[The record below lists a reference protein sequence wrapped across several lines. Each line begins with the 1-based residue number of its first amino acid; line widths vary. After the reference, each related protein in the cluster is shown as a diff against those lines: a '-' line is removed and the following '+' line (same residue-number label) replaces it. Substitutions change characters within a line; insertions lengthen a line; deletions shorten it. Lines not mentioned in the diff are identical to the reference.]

1 MRRKVCPER
10 PLRPTPRPVRRASL
24 CLLVAALAAC
34 PETPR
39 GGPCAGDACPD
50 AAPADAPEAS
60 LDVPEEPDAAPD
72 VAEAAVDAT
81 PEATPD
87 AGPDVALDA
96 AADVAQDAAPD
107 AAMDAPVDARP
118 EAGLDA
124 APDVAPDR
132 FDAAADVALDR
143 PDAAP
148 DAGPDVR
155 DAAADVREAGV
166 DAPPTGGCVSG
177 AVGNHVARFR
187 WTGTT
192 SGSRAS
198 VSYEANTLPDRSRW
212 RVSAASRSIGYTP
225 VFGDPFLGEG
235 GLELSGTVFID
246 VELSTA
252 GLGAISNV
260 TLAVYGRSYNTTASG
275 SFAWRTF
282 SGSGATPSGFVS
294 NVAPYRWY
302 RADATASFV
311 PGDSG
316 VLLRITPGPPS
327 GALVVSR
334 VEVCFDAR

>member
-1 MRRKVCPER
+1 M
-10 PLRPTPRPVRRASL
+10 RRASL
-24 CLLVAALAAC
+24 CLIVAALAAC

-39 GGPCAGDACPD
+39 GGPCAGGECPD
-50 AAPADAPEAS
+50 ADAALLDDADA
-60 LDVPEEPDAAPD
+60 
-72 VAEAAVDAT
+72 

-87 AGPDVALDA
+87 AAEEPDAEPDVAMDVAADGVDA
-96 AADVAQDAAPD
+96 APDAAPD
-107 AAMDAPVDARP
+107 AAMDVAP
-118 EAGLDA
+118 DA
-124 APDVAPDR
+124 APDVAPDLPDAAR
-132 FDAAADVALDR
+132 DASLDVAPDRPDALADASPDARDAAADAS
-143 PDAAP
+143 P
-148 DAGPDVR
+148 
-155 DAAADVREAGV
+155 DVREAGV
-166 DAPPTGGCVSG
+166 DVPPTGGCVSG
-177 AVGNHVARFR
+177 AVGTHVARFR

-212 RVSAASRSIGYTP
+212 RVTAASRSIGYTP

>member
-1 MRRKVCPER
+1 
-10 PLRPTPRPVRRASL
+10 VRRASL
-24 CLLVAALAAC
+24 CLIVAALAAC

-39 GGPCAGDACPD
+39 GGPCAGGECPD
-50 AAPADAPEAS
+50 ADAALLDDADA
-60 LDVPEEPDAAPD
+60 
-72 VAEAAVDAT
+72 

-87 AGPDVALDA
+87 AAEEPDAEPDVAMDVAADGVDA
-96 AADVAQDAAPD
+96 APDAAPD
-107 AAMDAPVDARP
+107 AAMDVAP
-118 EAGLDA
+118 DA
-124 APDVAPDR
+124 APDVAPDLPDAAR
-132 FDAAADVALDR
+132 DASLDVAPDRPDALADASPDARDAAADAS
-143 PDAAP
+143 P
-148 DAGPDVR
+148 
-155 DAAADVREAGV
+155 DVREAGV
-166 DAPPTGGCVSG
+166 DVPPTGGCVSG
-177 AVGNHVARFR
+177 AVGTHVARFR

-212 RVSAASRSIGYTP
+212 RVTAASRSIGYTP

>member
-1 MRRKVCPER
+1 M
-10 PLRPTPRPVRRASL
+10 RRASL
-24 CLLVAALAAC
+24 CLIVAALAAC

-39 GGPCAGDACPD
+39 GGPCAGGECPD
-50 AAPADAPEAS
+50 ADAALLDDADAPEAAA
-60 LDVPEEPDAAPD
+60 DTAEEPDAEPD
-72 VAEAAVDAT
+72 VAMDVAADGVDAA
-81 PEATPD
+81 P
-87 AGPDVALDA
+87 
-96 AADVAQDAAPD
+96 DAAPD
-107 AAMDAPVDARP
+107 AAMDVAP
-118 EAGLDA
+118 DA
-124 APDVAPDR
+124 AP
-132 FDAAADVALDR
+132 DVALDR
-143 PDAAP
+143 PDAALDVAPDLP
-148 DAGPDVR
+148 DAARDASLDVAPDRPDARADASPDAR
-155 DAAADVREAGV
+155 DAAADASPDVREAGV
-166 DAPPTGGCVSG
+166 DVPPTGGCVSG
-177 AVGNHVARFR
+177 AVGTHVARFR

-198 VSYEANTLPDRSRW
+198 VSYEANTLPDRARW
-212 RVSAASRSIGYTP
+212 RVTAASRSIGYTP

>member
-1 MRRKVCPER
+1 M
-10 PLRPTPRPVRRASL
+10 RRASL
-24 CLLVAALAAC
+24 CLIVAALAAC

-39 GGPCAGDACPD
+39 GGPCAGGECPD
-50 AAPADAPEAS
+50 ADAALLDDADAPEAA
-60 LDVPEEPDAAPD
+60 LDAAKEPDAAPD
-72 VAEAAVDAT
+72 VVTDVAADAVDAAPDT
-81 PEATPD
+81 APD
-87 AGPDVALDA
+87 AAMDV
-96 AADVAQDAAPD
+96 APD
-107 AAMDAPVDARP
+107 AAMDAAP
-118 EAGLDA
+118 DA
-124 APDVAPDR
+124 APDAAS
-132 FDAAADVALDR
+132 DASLDVVPDR

-148 DAGPDVR
+148 DAVMDVAPDRPDAPADASPDAR
-155 DAAADVREAGV
+155 DAAADASPDVREAGV
-166 DAPPTGGCVSG
+166 DVPPTGGCISG
-177 AVGNHVARFR
+177 AVGTHVARFR

-198 VSYEANTLPDRSRW
+198 VSYEANTLPDRARW
-212 RVSAASRSIGYTP
+212 RVTAASRSIGYTP

-282 SGSGATPSGFVS
+282 SGSGSTPSGFVS